1 MKYMTVKGE
10 KLSQLGLGTWNM
22 GESQQAGGGNRGHKV
37 WLVCRGQ
44 RNRHR

>member
-22 GESQQAGGGNRGHKV
+22 GEMPAGGRRKS
-37 WLVCRGQ
+37 RP
-44 RNRHR
+44 

>member
-22 GESQQAGGGNRGHKV
+22 GEKASKRATE
-37 WLVCRGQ
+37 LAALYPTASM
-44 RNRHR
+44 